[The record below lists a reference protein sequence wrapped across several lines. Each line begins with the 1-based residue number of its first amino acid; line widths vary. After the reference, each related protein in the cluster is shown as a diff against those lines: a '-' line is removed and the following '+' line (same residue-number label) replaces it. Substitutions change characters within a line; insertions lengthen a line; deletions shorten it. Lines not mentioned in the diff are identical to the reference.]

1 MALFELGSTSVPAR
15 RIGWGAG
22 GAFVAASLLW
32 FALYASG
39 VFPWLG
45 YSWLKRDSFG
55 AGPFGV
61 IGENQAGTTF
71 GLSTLLFFKGQEIV
85 VDYDAEIRAGS
96 LWFYVYDMTKIGQG
110 GGASHYVTQSGTG
123 VWTYAVP
130 QTGFYKIAIGP
141 SVVQGAGRGY
151 DLSYSVWWGARPAS

>member
-1 MALFELGSTSVPAR
+1 MAVFESGSTAVPVR

-22 GAFVAASLLW
+22 GVFVSALLLW
-32 FALYASG
+32 IVLYASG

-55 AGPFGV
+55 AGPFSIV
-61 IGENQAGTTF
+61 GENRVGTEL
-71 GLSTLLFFKGQEIV
+71 GLSTLLFFRGQEIV

-96 LWFYVYDMTKIGQG
+96 LWLYVYDITKAGQG
-110 GGASHYVTQSGTG
+110 GGASHHVTQTGAG

-130 QTGFYKIAIGP
+130 GSGLYRISIGP
-141 SVVQGAGRGY
+141 SVTQGAGHGY
-151 DLSYSVWWGARPAS
+151 DLSYSVWWGARPAR